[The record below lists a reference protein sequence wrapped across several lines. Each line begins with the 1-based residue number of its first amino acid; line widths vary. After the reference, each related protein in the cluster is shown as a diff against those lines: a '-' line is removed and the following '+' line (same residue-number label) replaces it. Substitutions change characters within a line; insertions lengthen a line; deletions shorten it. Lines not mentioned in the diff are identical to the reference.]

1 MSQEET
7 ATTNVGSQEKIAL
20 SRTTTSE
27 GKNIS
32 FKIDTPDANAVIKS
46 TTESSGYDRSANN
59 NDLEL
64 STYETHSIEENV
76 EPWKQAGP
84 WYRDISKRRW
94 FAFIVFALLIIIIII
109 VVPVVVSNA
118 TK

>member
-7 ATTNVGSQEKIAL
+7 TTTTAGSQEKIAL

-32 FKIDTPDANAVIKS
+32 FKIDKPEGSPNGGTRDIKS
-46 TTESSGYDRSANN
+46 TTESSGFDRSANN

-76 EPWKQAGP
+76 EPWRQPGP
-84 WYRDISKRRW
+84 WYNDISKRRW
-94 FAFIVFALLIIIIII
+94 FAFGLIALLIILIII
-109 VVPVVVSNA
+109 V
-118 TK
+118 